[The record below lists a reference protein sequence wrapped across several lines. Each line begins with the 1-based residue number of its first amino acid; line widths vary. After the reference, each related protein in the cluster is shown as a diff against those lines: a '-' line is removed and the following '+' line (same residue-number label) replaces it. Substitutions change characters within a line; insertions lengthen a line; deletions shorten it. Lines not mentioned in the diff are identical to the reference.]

1 MPYIVG
7 RVDGM
12 ELCRFHSIDEIDA
25 AIQEI
30 KGMPHDWV
38 MVIDPY
44 AAMDG
49 NTQLQVAITQ
59 KDGLLDPAS
68 TIIKLVWHDKYHGDN
83 ILVLQGTLNPD
94 ENDYS
99 SILSVAYATEEFKL
113 FELYVG
119 DTFEMLIADS
129 EAFNA
134 LNTLGRNVIKHD
146 WPIDTDKQGLS
157 GQDLYEAIVEFEERP
172 SYLGMFFDGDV
183 ATYQTLLRVSDT
195 LNCPLKI
202 ELNPTL
208 MPDQMAQIATDLN
221 ADSHRVEIIANAVV
235 ARPNAAENLRGK
247 KMPRYAL
254 GTLLGYTLRRNA
266 ATNAQGMPP
275 LQSPVAG
282 YNYPMR
288 WLGMEMRNDVK
299 FGEEVRVKLAKAKV
313 NIVLL
318 ERYDTGPRFVL
329 TDCLTQY
336 NSKTSVLRLTNAAE
350 ISMAID
356 NRLIQI
362 CKRHLLKGKTT
373 FKADALRECQAYLES
388 CATAEWLVDS
398 GELGGKYVIDITD
411 REDRPHDAVNLHAGY
426 RPEGAVRAVYL
437 TTSVHK

>member
-7 RVDGM
+7 RVDGI
-12 ELCRFHSIDEIDA
+12 EQCAFHTIDDVDA
-25 AIQEI
+25 AIQAL
-30 KGMPHDWV
+30 KAMPYDWII
-38 MVIDPY
+38 VIDPFTV
-44 AAMDG
+44 MDA
-49 NTQLQVAITQ
+49 NTELQVAITQ
-59 KDGLLDPAS
+59 KSAIISPES
-68 TIIKLVWHDKYHGDN
+68 TVIKLNWYDKYHGDN
-83 ILVLQGTLNPD
+83 ILTVQGTLNPD
-94 ENDYS
+94 DEDYS

-113 FELYVG
+113 FELYIG
-119 DTFEMLIADS
+119 DSFEELIADS
-129 EAFNA
+129 DAFNA
-134 LNTLGRNVIKHD
+134 LNTLGRKLIQHD
-146 WPIDTDKQGLS
+146 WPADTDKQGLS

-172 SYLGMFFDGDV
+172 SYLAMFFDDV
-183 ATYQTLLRVSDT
+183 PTYQTLLRVSDT

-202 ELNPTL
+202 ELDPTL
-208 MPDQMAQIATDLN
+208 SPDQLAQIATDLN

-235 ARPNAAENLRGK
+235 ARPNGAENVRGK

-266 ATNAQGMPP
+266 STNAQGMPP
-275 LQSPVAG
+275 LQNPVAG

-288 WLGMEMRNDVK
+288 WLGMEMRSDFK

-329 TDCLTQY
+329 SDCLTQY

-350 ISMAID
+350 ISMTID

-373 FKADALRECQAYLES
+373 FKADALRECQSYLES
-388 CATAEWLVDS
+388 CATAGWLVQS
-398 GELGGKYVIDITD
+398 NELGGKYVIDITD

-426 RPEGAVRAVYL
+426 RPEGATRAVYL